1 MVLSAGQTHDS
12 KGFCVV
18 LDSIFVPKQGRGR
31 PRKRPKSLIADKA
44 YGGRPCREAARAR
57 GIAVMIPAK
66 SDEIRARKA
75 KGYKGGRPF
84 RFDKEQYK
92 KRNLIERLVNRL
104 KHWRRI
110 ATRYE
115 KRAQNYMGM
124 VLLACIL
131 IWLPR

>member
-1 MVLSAGQTHDS
+1 
-12 KGFCVV
+12 
-18 LDSIFVPKQGRGR
+18 
-31 PRKRPKSLIADKA
+31 
-44 YGGRPCREAARAR
+44 
-57 GIAVMIPAK
+57 MIPAK

-115 KRAQNYMGM
+115 KRAQNYMGK